1 MAIAAGRI
9 RRSTDITHRAL
20 MIASTILAALAVNLL
35 LYAVGRARGGQFTYA
50 QNGAATTVD
59 PLAITI
65 MTVLPLATGLSLVAW
80 LSPKWPALL
89 TIAKLVAP
97 VVAIGTIGLMTIPA
111 HFDTTSTLFLA
122 TMHLALIPA
131 TLLALGSLSRQ
142 PKQARRWRRV

>member
-1 MAIAAGRI
+1 MAIAPERV
-9 RRSTDITHRAL
+9 RRSTDVAHHAP
-20 MIASTILAALAVNLL
+20 MIAGTIMAALTLNLV

-80 LSPKWPALL
+80 LSPKWPPLL
-89 TIAKLVAP
+89 TVAKFVVP

-131 TLLALGSLSRQ
+131 TLLALGWLSRQ
-142 PKQARRWRRV
+142 PKAAS

>member
-1 MAIAAGRI
+1 MPRRLVIIVAMVLMVAAAG
-9 RRSTDITHRAL
+9 
-20 MIASTILAALAVNLL
+20 AS
-35 LYAVGRARGGQFTYA
+35 YSVGRARGGQFTYA

-131 TLLALGSLSRQ
+131 TLLALGSLARQ